1 MEISTFQLRAARG
14 FLNWSQRELARKLKI
29 ASPTMNY
36 YENGLTIPSERM
48 EKILSI
54 FEEQGIE
61 FLNSPQGRS
70 VLLRNKPNGLGD

>member
-29 ASPTMNY
+29 VSPTMNY

-54 FEEQGIE
+54 FEDQGISFVE
-61 FLNSPQGRS
+61 TAQSRG
-70 VLLRNKPNGLGD
+70 VLQQKEHNGVGD